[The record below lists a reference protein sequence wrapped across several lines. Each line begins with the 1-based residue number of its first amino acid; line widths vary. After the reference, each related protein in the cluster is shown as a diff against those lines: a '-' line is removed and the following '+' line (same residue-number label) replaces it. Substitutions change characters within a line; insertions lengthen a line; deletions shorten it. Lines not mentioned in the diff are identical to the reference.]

1 MQPHRRQLRFTRL
14 TIPAGIAFAVLA
26 SANGCARIEVAPI
39 EVKPIHITMDINLR
53 IDRSLD
59 EFFSFQPAAGS
70 GPAVIVPPP
79 TTLPSRETP

>member
-1 MQPHRRQLRFTRL
+1 MLATGTL
-14 TIPAGIAFAVLA
+14 VALLLAGP
-26 SANGCARIEVAPI
+26 GCARIEVAPI

-59 EFFSFQPAAGS
+59 EFFSFQPPAGS
-70 GPAVIVPPP
+70 GPAVLVPPP